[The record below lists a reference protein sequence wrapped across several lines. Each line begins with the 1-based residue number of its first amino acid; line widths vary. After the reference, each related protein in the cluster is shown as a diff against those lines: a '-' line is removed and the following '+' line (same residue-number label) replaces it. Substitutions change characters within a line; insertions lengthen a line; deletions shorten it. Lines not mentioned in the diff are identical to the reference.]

1 MALARRLVSGV
12 QVLVDAY
19 TAIVGGADAD
29 AQVAKLA
36 IGAAGSL
43 EFISKGEQSAA
54 QSIPFVPNTE
64 FQELFGDLSL
74 DPPAESIQDRLKR
87 IETALGR
94 IDTGAAVTSD
104 DDGSISAFV
113 KLLAKHL
120 GETGIVIR
128 DPASSQLLQ
137 YGNYS
142 AVRDDGPNWTT
153 SLGIGAAVVKPTT
166 AHTTDTA
173 VTDAPVAG
181 QSLVVDDLFFS
192 SDAAVTVQFKEETS
206 GIIKIEQYVPA
217 RFVGQITTRGKF
229 KLPNINKKLMIRTSA
244 VATIAVTA
252 LYHSEA

>member
-43 EFISKGEQSAA
+43 EFISKGQQSAA
-54 QSIPFVPNTE
+54 QSIPFVPNSE
-64 FQELFGDLSL
+64 FQALFGEVSS
-74 DPPAESIQDRLKR
+74 DPTANSIQDRLKR
-87 IETALGR
+87 LEDLLGT
-94 IDTGAAVTSD
+94 ITSGKPENSD
-104 DDGSISAFV
+104 ADGTIAGFV
-113 KLLAKHL
+113 RLLAAHL

-128 DPASSQLLQ
+128 DPATSQLLQ
-137 YGNYS
+137 YGNF
-142 AVRDDGPNWTT
+142 AATRDDGPNWTT
-153 SLGIGAAVVKPTT
+153 SLGIGAAVVKPAT

-173 VTDAPVAG
+173 VTDAPTAG
-181 QSLVVDDLFFS
+181 QSLVIDDLFFS
-192 SDAAVTVQFKEETS
+192 TDAAITVQFKEETS

-229 KLPNINKKLMIRTSA
+229 KLANINKKLMVRTSA
-244 VATIAVTA
+244 AATIAVTA
-252 LYHSEA
+252 LYHSEV